1 MARRT
6 SADAYEFLR
15 QELLHGALMP
25 GDRLRVA
32 NLNERYRLGLSPIRE
47 ALMRLTSEGL
57 VSWESYRGAR
67 VPDDNLE
74 EFRDMIRTRREI
86 ERLCLTK
93 AIALGDANWEAEIVR
108 SFHVMSRTPFPDPS
122 DSRETIAN
130 WERRHR
136 QFHYALVAAC
146 DSAWL
151 LQFWNTLADQ
161 SERYRKLRLFRTGT
175 DKTRQLDAQRD
186 HEMIMKAVIDRDVAV
201 STDLMDKHLIQTE
214 NTISKLL
221 EPKRKPE
228 TEQV

>member
-1 MARRT
+1 
-6 SADAYEFLR
+6 
-15 QELLHGALMP
+15 
-25 GDRLRVA
+25 
-32 NLNERYRLGLSPIRE
+32 
-47 ALMRLTSEGL
+47 
-57 VSWESYRGAR
+57 
-67 VPDDNLE
+67 
-74 EFRDMIRTRREI
+74 MIRTRREI

-122 DSRETIAN
+122 DSREATAN
-130 WERRHR
+130 WERCHR

-146 DSAWL
+146 GSAWL

-175 DKTRQLDAQRD
+175 DKTRQRDAQRD
-186 HEMIMKAVIDRDVAV
+186 HEKIMEAVIDRDVAG